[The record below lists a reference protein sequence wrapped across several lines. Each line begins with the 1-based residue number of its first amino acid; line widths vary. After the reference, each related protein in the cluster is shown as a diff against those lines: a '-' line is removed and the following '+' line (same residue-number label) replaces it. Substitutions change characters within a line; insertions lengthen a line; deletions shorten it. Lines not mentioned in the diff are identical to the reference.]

1 MRPDDLLT
9 WLRSAPFRPF
19 RMTLD
24 SGRSYDIRHP
34 EMVRVGRS
42 YINIY
47 SFAGEPADPHEKMEM
62 VSLLLIERVEPLE
75 APAAAPP
82 AGMVED

>member
-9 WLRSAPFRPF
+9 WVRATPFRPF
-19 RMTLD
+19 RITLNT
-24 SGRSYDIRHP
+24 GRSYDIRHP

-62 VSLLLIERVEPLE
+62 VSLLLVERIEPLE
-75 APAAAPP
+75 APTSAPS
-82 AGMVED
+82 AGRPEK